1 MGAETRRHLP
11 ARIDAPVT
19 VRALPW
25 IDPSRQIRITVG
37 QGMTVA
43 QIVRHTLPDLRSH
56 ELVRVTVGDMVLES
70 AHWARIRP
78 RAGVTVV
85 IRVLPGSGNLL
96 RSVLTITIAVA
107 ALALG
112 QFYGAALAGSALGSM
127 LGMSATAGSAL
138 ISGSV
143 LLVGTLL
150 VNAFIPVR
158 NNKGG
163 DSKDSPTYSI
173 QGWRNPIN
181 PDGVIPVV
189 MGRHRFAPP
198 HAAYPYTWS
207 YVDDQY
213 VTALFCFGYGPLEIT
228 NIRIG
233 ETPIEKY
240 VNVTYQ
246 LMQGVAGDTPQTIY
260 PSQVIEEQVS
270 VELSSIRAALF
281 SSDTRFTAADA
292 TEFSIDIQF
301 PGGLAGFVDVKVG
314 STQKSVRVA
323 FVVPFV
329 LRIREE
335 TSAVWQTIDG
345 VQVLHS
351 TTKPFPRT
359 FRFVLPT
366 RGRYEVELTRGAPDW
381 DDWDQ
386 SYLPAQITSRSFW
399 TVIRSYRPESPVS
412 VDVPLSLIA
421 VQVRAT
427 GQLNGTLD
435 NLSADVARICPDW
448 DASTQTWVTRA
459 TNNPASLFRYAL
471 QGRPFAYPVP
481 DSGIDIQTLEDW
493 AEFCAD
499 KGLAYNRVHDT
510 PSSLYEALGDIA
522 AAGRASPHHDGER
535 WTVVIDRPQDVIVGH
550 VSPRNSWGF
559 HGERSFVRYPDAFRV
574 KFKDETSKFGFQDA
588 ERIVLWPD
596 FDGDPE
602 ITEEIELPGVTNPEQ
617 VWREARRRQYEAKYR
632 LDTWTVSQDFEGL
645 MVSRGDRVQLS
656 HDVLDRVQITARVVE
671 ISGMTVV
678 LDEKITMAAG
688 VDYAVRFRRDD
699 GSTLL
704 RRVRTFAGEHRA
716 VVLLGEGDTPEV
728 GNFAMFGVAGRETF
742 DALVKG
748 IEGGEDMTR
757 HLTLVAH
764 APEISELA
772 DSDEVPAW
780 DGRAGEDVGP
790 ISHVPSTPSF
800 GVIATASKSGSS
812 YPGAIYAPVIASL
825 IGGIPPASFQIDH
838 RLSGAGAWTTVSIQ
852 AGAGGAM
859 IEVYQIGDAVDLRVR
874 ALDNSTPV
882 NASAYS
888 ATITIIVGAQDA
900 RSLNFSKKLN
910 ASALMQ
916 GW

>member
-11 ARIDAPVT
+11 ACIDAPVT

-25 IDPSRQIRITVG
+25 IDPSRQIRITVD

-43 QIVRHTLPDLRSH
+43 EIVRHTLPASQVR
-56 ELVRVTVGDMVLES
+56 ELVRVSIGDMVLEPV
-70 AHWARIRP
+70 HWARIRP

-85 IRVLPGSGNLL
+85 IRVLPGNGNLL

-127 LGMSATAGSAL
+127 LGMSATTGSAL

-143 LLVGTLL
+143 LLAGTLL

-163 DSKDSPTYSI
+163 DQKDSPTYSI

-181 PDGVIPVV
+181 PDGAIPVV
-189 MGRHRFAPP
+189 MGKHRFAPP

-213 VTALFCFGYGPLEIT
+213 VTALFCVGYGPVEIT

-246 LMQGVAGDTPQTIY
+246 VMQGVAGEPQQTIY

-270 VELSSIRAALF
+270 VELSWVRAANF
-281 SSDTRFTAADA
+281 APDVRFTAADA

-301 PGGLAGFVDVKVG
+301 PGGLAAFVDVKIG
-314 STQKSVRVA
+314 NTQKSVRQA
-323 FVVPFV
+323 FVVPFL

-335 TSAVWQTIDG
+335 SSAVWQTIDG
-345 VQVLHS
+345 VQVLHA
-351 TTKPFPRT
+351 TTKPFTRT
-359 FRFVLPT
+359 FRFPLPT
-366 RGRYEVELTRGAPDW
+366 RGRYEVELTRAAPDW

-386 SYLPAQITSRSFW
+386 SYLPAQITSRAFW
-399 TVIRSYRPESPVS
+399 TVIRSYRPEAPLH
-412 VDVPLSLIA
+412 VDFPLSLIA

-448 DASTQTWVTRA
+448 DAATQTWVTRA
-459 TNNPASLFRYAL
+459 TNNPASAFRYAL
-471 QGRPFAYPVP
+471 QGRPFSYPVA

-493 AEFCAD
+493 HEFCVL
-499 KGLAYNRVHDT
+499 KGLTYNRVHDT
-510 PSSLYEALGDIA
+510 PSSFYEALADIA

-645 MVSRGDRVQLS
+645 TVSRGDRVQLS
-656 HDVLDRVQITARVVE
+656 QDVLDRVMVSARVRAVA
-671 ISGMTVV
+671 GATVL
-678 LDEKITMAAG
+678 LDEIVTMTAG
-688 VDYAVRFRRDD
+688 ASYAVRFRRAS
-699 GSTLL
+699 GETLL
-704 RRVRTFAGEHRA
+704 RQIVTIDGESSA
-716 VVLLGEGDTPEV
+716 VILMGDGDVPEC
-728 GNFAMFGVAGRETF
+728 GDLAMFGPARRETF

-748 IEGGEDMTR
+748 IEGGDDLTR

-780 DGRAGEDVGP
+780 DGRAGDEVGP
-790 ISHVPSTPSF
+790 VSQIPSPPSF
-800 GVIATASKSGSS
+800 GAIATASKSGSS
-812 YPGAIYAPVIASL
+812 YPGAIYAPIVATMAGGVLPTSFE
-825 IGGIPPASFQIDH
+825 IGH
-838 RLSGAGAWTTVSIQ
+838 RLSGTGPWTTIVIQ
-852 AGAGGAM
+852 AGAGGVM
-859 IEVYQIGDAVDLRVR
+859 ITAYQIGDAVDLRAR
-874 ALDNSTPV
+874 AFDSATPP

-888 ATITIIVGAQDA
+888 AVTTVIVGAQDP
-900 RSLNFSKKLN
+900 RGLDFSTRLNSDQ
-910 ASALMQ
+910 LMD